1 MSTFLSAS
9 VTGPLTTLTSTFTT
23 TLTSGLMRNRPCV
36 KLCGPGLPGS
46 AELVLLRQV
55 LGLCL
60 RLSITLSAECP
71 SRKGG

>member
-1 MSTFLSAS
+1 M
-9 VTGPLTTLTSTFTT
+9 TTLLA
-23 TLTSGLMRNRPCV
+23 TLVKNRPCV

-60 RLSITLSAECP
+60 RLSVRLSAECP

>member
-1 MSTFLSAS
+1 MST
-9 VTGPLTTLTSTFTT
+9 
-23 TLTSGLMRNRPCV
+23 LMRNRPCV

-60 RLSITLSAECP
+60 RLGVRLSVECP
-71 SRKGG
+71 SPVSCEETPAFTPGRSRIRVL

>member
-1 MSTFLSAS
+1 MSTSLSSLLGSAPS
-9 VTGPLTTLTSTFTT
+9 ALK
-23 TLTSGLMRNRPCV
+23 NRPCV

-60 RLSITLSAECP
+60 RLSIKLSAECP